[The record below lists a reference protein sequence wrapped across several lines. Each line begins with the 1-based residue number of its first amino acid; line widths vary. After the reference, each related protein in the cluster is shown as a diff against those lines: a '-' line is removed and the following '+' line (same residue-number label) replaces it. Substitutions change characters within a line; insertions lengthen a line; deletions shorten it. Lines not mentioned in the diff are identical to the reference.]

1 MEHCMKTTAFQRRI
15 LVAAMVS
22 MGCASI
28 AMASTPPQTTTY
40 NYGENING
48 NPDNQIVTYVT
59 NPGTTALPLKFT
71 LTGDAAYKINTGQS
85 CGSSLPAHSTCYMV
99 ITYNPATSGT
109 HRGVLSILPQGFNGN
124 LLTQHVT
131 LTGVSAAMAPGVVT
145 STNGP
150 QVAQYSITPPYP
162 ATVVVN
168 FGPTTA
174 YGLYTWSQP
183 ADGTDPL
190 TMLVAGMTISS
201 TYHMSATVTLANGV
215 SVNDVDH
222 TFTTGTY
229 PEGYGLP
236 ALTSTTVGGET
247 PSPGIEMVDNTYS
260 LVSCC
265 GLQAFAANLS
275 GNTIWGYDYPGAT
288 GGTIPQPVKLLP
300 NGHILTTLSFASQF
314 VPPTNPNA
322 LVITEEI
329 DLAGNVIKSIDIAQL
344 NTAMTAAGY
353 TGPKLLDIH
362 HDALELPNGHWIIIT
377 NGIVPSSDLPGYTG
391 SPANVIGD
399 IIVDL
404 NENLVPV
411 WWWNEFNVL
420 DVNRPGFMWP
430 DWTHTNGLVYSPTD
444 GNLIVSIRNQSWVV
458 KINYANGT
466 GDGSV
471 LWHLGYEG
479 DFTLVNGTAPTDW
492 QYGEHAPALAS
503 ANSAGTF
510 NLIMMDN
517 GNNRQFPSGVTC
529 GTSGNPPCLY
539 STVPEFEINESAM
552 TATLLFHYIAPSTEY
567 SYWGGN
573 AEVLPN
579 GNIEAD
585 FCAGAGTSSD
595 VYEMT
600 PAQTMIWHQHS
611 NGQNLY
617 RSQRI
622 GSLYPGVTW

>member
-1 MEHCMKTTAFQRRI
+1 
-15 LVAAMVS
+15 
-22 MGCASI
+22 
-28 AMASTPPQTTTY
+28 
-40 NYGENING
+40 
-48 NPDNQIVTYVT
+48 
-59 NPGTTALPLKFT
+59 
-71 LTGDAAYKINTGQS
+71 
-85 CGSSLPAHSTCYMV
+85 
-99 ITYNPATSGT
+99 
-109 HRGVLSILPQGFNGN
+109 
-124 LLTQHVT
+124 
-131 LTGVSAAMAPGVVT
+131 
-145 STNGP
+145 
-150 QVAQYSITPPYP
+150 
-162 ATVVVN
+162 
-168 FGPTTA
+168 
-174 YGLYTWSQP
+174 
-183 ADGTDPL
+183 
-190 TMLVAGMTISS
+190 
-201 TYHMSATVTLANGV
+201 
-215 SVNDVDH
+215 
-222 TFTTGTY
+222 
-229 PEGYGLP
+229 
-236 ALTSTTVGGET
+236 
-247 PSPGIEMVDNTYS
+247 
-260 LVSCC
+260 
-265 GLQAFAANLS
+265 
-275 GNTIWGYDYPGAT
+275 
-288 GGTIPQPVKLLP
+288 
-300 NGHILTTLSFASQF
+300 
-314 VPPTNPNA
+314 
-322 LVITEEI
+322 
-329 DLAGNVIKSIDIAQL
+329 
-344 NTAMTAAGY
+344 
-353 TGPKLLDIH
+353 
-362 HDALELPNGHWIIIT
+362 
-377 NGIVPSSDLPGYTG
+377 
-391 SPANVIGD
+391 
-399 IIVDL
+399 L